1 MSEFTAVVQEHRRGP
16 FLARTLIGKSA
27 MEVTSR
33 LLDSGTAVAKV
44 IEQTDLHPFAR
55 GKISIRDVLYF
66 TEQMENTL
74 FLGMEPRL
82 ALKACAITIAEHS
95 KSGKNLRLV
104 VMAMERMVAG
114 GESLTNVAKQFPN
127 LFSEVAV
134 GLLEAGEGSGSLDES
149 FRSIRLLAARRETIR
164 HQTGMMILQ
173 PVITLLMALLTVG
186 IMVIYIVPQFRS
198 LLDYLGGNLPWQTEL
213 MIAISELVTR
223 HPLVIVGILLAG
235 SYALVS
241 MPSFV
246 KNNPWTHRLVIQV
259 PGFGQYLLAG
269 LRTNF
274 IAAFAQLKKNKLTNP
289 SALML
294 LKDISWYFP
303 YRTAI
308 ARAHMGLKSGQ
319 SLADVL
325 AAESDV
331 IGERNIQY
339 FRFIEETGS
348 DIEQLERLAI
358 LLNRDLDGRTERL
371 KTILNPLILII
382 LALMVGMIAAAII
395 LPMYEIYNRI

>member
-1 MSEFTAVVQEHRRGP
+1 MGEFTAVVQEKRRGP
-16 FLARTLIGKSA
+16 FLARTLTGTSA
-27 MEVTSR
+27 TEVTAR

-44 IEQTDLHPFAR
+44 LEHAEPHPLAR
-55 GKISIRDVLYF
+55 GKISIQDILYF

-82 ALKACAITIAEHS
+82 ALKACAITIARNS
-95 KSGKNLRLV
+95 KSGRNLGLV
-104 VMAMERMVAG
+104 VTAMERMVAG

-127 LFSEVAV
+127 LFSQVAV

-149 FRSIRLLAARRETIR
+149 FRSIRLLDARRETIR
-164 HQTGMMILQ
+164 HQSVLMILQ
-173 PVITLLMALLTVG
+173 PAITLLMAILTVG
-186 IMVIYIVPQFRS
+186 IMVVYIVPQFRS
-198 LLDYLGGNLPWQTEL
+198 LLDYLGGKLPWQTEL
-213 MIAISELVTR
+213 MIDSSEIVTR
-223 HPLVIVGILLAG
+223 HPLIIAAILVAG

-246 KNNPWTHRLVIQV
+246 KNHPWTHRLVIQI

-274 IAAFAQLKKNKLTNP
+274 IAAFAQLKKSKLTNP

-319 SLADVL
+319 SLASVL

-339 FRFIEETGS
+339 FHFIEETGS
-348 DIEQLERLAI
+348 DVEQLERLAI
-358 LLNRDLDGRTERL
+358 LMNRDLDARTERL

-382 LALMVGMIAAAII
+382 LALIVGMIAAAII